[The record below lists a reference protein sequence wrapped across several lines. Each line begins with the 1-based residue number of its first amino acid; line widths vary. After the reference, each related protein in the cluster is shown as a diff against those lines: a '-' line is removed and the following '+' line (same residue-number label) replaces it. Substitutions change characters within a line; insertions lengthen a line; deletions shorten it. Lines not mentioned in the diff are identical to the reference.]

1 MNRLAASSGEP
12 SPAELSKFGK
22 ATKARFMELM
32 KNPTTAKQM
41 AQLRAKGFDKKSRFN
56 HQIKNGSN
64 GMVRC

>member
-41 AQLRAKGFDKKSRFN
+41 AQLGRRGCLLENLDLITK
-56 HQIKNGSN
+56 
-64 GMVRC
+64 